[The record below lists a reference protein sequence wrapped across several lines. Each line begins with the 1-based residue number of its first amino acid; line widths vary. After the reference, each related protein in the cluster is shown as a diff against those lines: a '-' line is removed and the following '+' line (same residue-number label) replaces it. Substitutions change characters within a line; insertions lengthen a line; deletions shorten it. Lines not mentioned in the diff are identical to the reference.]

1 MNLFVH
7 CSCPHRVHL
16 LDEGMA
22 THSGILAWRIP
33 MVREAWWATVHRVTK
48 ELGHDLVTK
57 TTMIDNLLGEPVLS
71 LMQER
76 EEGIHSP
83 LKTA

>member
-1 MNLFVH
+1 
-7 CSCPHRVHL
+7 
-16 LDEGMA
+16 
-22 THSGILAWRIP
+22 

-57 TTMIDNLLGEPVLS
+57 TTTIGNLLGEPVLG
-71 LMQER
+71 LMQGR
-76 EEGIHSP
+76 EEGIYFP

>member
-1 MNLFVH
+1 
-7 CSCPHRVHL
+7 
-16 LDEGMA
+16 
-22 THSGILAWRIP
+22 

-57 TTMIDNLLGEPVLS
+57 TTTIGNLLGEPVLG
-71 LMQER
+71 LMQGR
-76 EEGIHSP
+76 EEGRHFP